1 MKTKVFLLS
10 MVIGF
15 ITWGCS
21 SDDDGGTE
29 RVAGGSDARPTWQ
42 VPNYD
47 HYEQIMVVEVQL
59 QDILQTYASA
69 TDMMCASVNGE
80 VRGVTTPKQV
90 GDQWKFP
97 LIIAS
102 NDAGVNIQL
111 SYYSEVLHRIF
122 TINWTTFDTSVA
134 PTGTGGIYEPSFV
147 HME

>member
-1 MKTKVFLLS
+1 

-47 HYEQIMVVEVQL
+47 HYEQIM
-59 QDILQTYASA
+59 
-69 TDMMCASVNGE
+69 
-80 VRGVTTPKQV
+80 

-111 SYYSEVLHRIF
+111 SYYSEALHRIF

-147 HME
+147 HVE

>member
-1 MKTKVFLLS
+1 

-111 SYYSEVLHRIF
+111 SVVLQRSAASHLHHQLDHVRHLGCP
-122 TINWTTFDTSVA
+122 NRYGW
-134 PTGTGGIYEPSFV
+134 
-147 HME
+147 HL

>member
-1 MKTKVFLLS
+1 

-59 QDILQTYASA
+59 QDVLQTYASA

-80 VRGVTTPKQV
+80 VRGVTTPSRSATN
-90 GDQWKFP
+90 G
-97 LIIAS
+97 
-102 NDAGVNIQL
+102 
-111 SYYSEVLHRIF
+111 
-122 TINWTTFDTSVA
+122 
-134 PTGTGGIYEPSFV
+134 SF
-147 HME
+147 HSSLLRTMLA